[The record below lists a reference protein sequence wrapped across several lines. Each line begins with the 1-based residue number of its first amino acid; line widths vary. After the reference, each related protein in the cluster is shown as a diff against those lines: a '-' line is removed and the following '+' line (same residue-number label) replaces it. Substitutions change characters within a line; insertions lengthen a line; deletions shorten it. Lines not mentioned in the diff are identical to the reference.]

1 MLNTKTEFI
10 GIRAT
15 PIDAERIRTAA
26 AADCRT
32 VSSFVLVTV
41 RRHLD
46 ELDLRAAKIGDAAH
60 PTPARATA

>member
-15 PIDAERIRTAA
+15 PADAERIRTAA

-32 VSSFVLVTV
+32 VSSFILVTV
-41 RRHLD
+41 RSRLE
-46 ELDLRAAKIGDAAH
+46 ELDRQAVRIGDAAH
-60 PTPARATA
+60 PTPARATS

>member
-1 MLNTKTEFI
+1 MLNMKTEFI

-15 PIDAERIRTAA
+15 PTDAERIRTAA

-32 VSSFVLVTV
+32 VWTLALVTV

-46 ELDLRAAKIGDAAH
+46 ELDLRAARTGAAAH
-60 PTPARATA
+60 PTPARATD

>member
-15 PIDAERIRTAA
+15 PIDADRIRTAA

-41 RRHLD
+41 RRHLA
-46 ELDLRAAKIGDAAH
+46 ELDRHAARIGDAAH

>member
-15 PIDAERIRTAA
+15 PTDAERIRTAA

-46 ELDLRAAKIGDAAH
+46 ELDLRGARTDAASH

>member
-15 PIDAERIRTAA
+15 PADAERIRTAA

-41 RRHLD
+41 LSRLD
-46 ELDLRAAKIGDAAH
+46 ELDRQSARTGAAAH
-60 PTPARATA
+60 TTPARATA

>member
-15 PIDAERIRTAA
+15 PTDAERIRTAA
-26 AADCRT
+26 AADCRS

-41 RRHLD
+41 RSRLD
-46 ELDLRAAKIGDAAH
+46 ELDRQAARTGAAAR
-60 PTPARATA
+60 PSPANAMA

>member
-15 PIDAERIRTAA
+15 PADAERIRTAA

-46 ELDLRAAKIGDAAH
+46 EIDRRAVRTGAAAH

>member
-15 PIDAERIRTAA
+15 PTDAERIRTAA

-46 ELDLRAAKIGDAAH
+46 EIDRHAAMTGAAAH
-60 PTPARATA
+60 PIPSRATD

>member
-15 PIDAERIRTAA
+15 PADAERIRTAA

-32 VSSFVLVTV
+32 VSSFGLVTV
-41 RRHLD
+41 RSRLD
-46 ELDLRAAKIGDAAH
+46 ELDRQA
-60 PTPARATA
+60 ARAGAAARPSPANAMA

>member
-15 PIDAERIRTAA
+15 PTDAERIRTAA

-32 VSSFVLVTV
+32 ASSFVLVTV
-41 RRHLD
+41 RRRLD
-46 ELDLRAAKIGDAAH
+46 ELDRHAAMIGDTTRPSSAQAMI
-60 PTPARATA
+60 

>member
-46 ELDLRAAKIGDAAH
+46 ELDLRAARTGNAAH
-60 PTPARATA
+60 PTPARATD

>member
-15 PIDAERIRTAA
+15 PTDAERIRTAA

-32 VSSFVLVTV
+32 VSSFILVTV
-41 RRHLD
+41 RSRLD
-46 ELDLRAAKIGDAAH
+46 ELDRQAARTGAGAR
-60 PTPARATA
+60 PSPANAMA

>member
-15 PIDAERIRTAA
+15 PTDAERIRTAA

-41 RRHLD
+41 RRRLD
-46 ELDLRAAKIGDAAH
+46 ELDRHAARMGTDAR
-60 PTPARATA
+60 PSSTQATA

>member
-46 ELDLRAAKIGDAAH
+46 ELDLRAARTGAAAH

>member
-15 PIDAERIRTAA
+15 PIDADRIRTAA

-41 RRHLD
+41 LRRLD
-46 ELDLRAAKIGDAAH
+46 EIDRHAAKIGDAAH

>member
-10 GIRAT
+10 GIRMT
-15 PIDAERIRTAA
+15 PIDADRIRTAA

-32 VSSFVLVTV
+32 VSSFILVTV

-46 ELDLRAAKIGDAAH
+46 ELDLRAARTGDAAH

>member
-15 PIDAERIRTAA
+15 PTDAERIRTAA

-32 VSSFVLVTV
+32 VSSFILVTV
-41 RRHLD
+41 RSRLD
-46 ELDLRAAKIGDAAH
+46 ELDRHAAMTCAAAR
-60 PTPARATA
+60 PSPARATA

>member
-10 GIRAT
+10 GIRTT
-15 PIDAERIRTAA
+15 PTDADRIRTAA

-32 VSSFVLVTV
+32 VSSFILITV

-46 ELDLRAAKIGDAAH
+46 ELDLRAARTGDAAH

>member
-15 PIDAERIRTAA
+15 PTDAERIRTAA

-32 VSSFVLVTV
+32 VSSFILVTV

-46 ELDLRAAKIGDAAH
+46 EIDQHAARTGAAAH
-60 PTPARATA
+60 PTAARATA

>member
-15 PIDAERIRTAA
+15 PTDAERIRTAA

-46 ELDLRAAKIGDAAH
+46 ELDLLAASTGAAAH
-60 PTPARATA
+60 PTSARATA

>member
-15 PIDAERIRTAA
+15 PADVERIRTAA

-41 RRHLD
+41 RSRLD
-46 ELDLRAAKIGDAAH
+46 ELDRQAVRTGAAAH

>member
-41 RRHLD
+41 RRRLD

>member
-15 PIDAERIRTAA
+15 PTDAERIRTAA

-41 RRHLD
+41 RRRLD
-46 ELDLRAAKIGDAAH
+46 ELDRHAMSTCAADH
-60 PTPARATA
+60 PTPDRATA

>member
-41 RRHLD
+41 RRRLD
-46 ELDLRAAKIGDAAH
+46 ELDLRAARIGDAAH
-60 PTPARATA
+60 PTPARATD

>member
-15 PIDAERIRTAA
+15 PTDAERIRTAA

-41 RRHLD
+41 RRRLD
-46 ELDLRAAKIGDAAH
+46 ELDRHAARTDAAAH
-60 PTPARATA
+60 PTPTRATA

>member
-10 GIRAT
+10 GIRTT
-15 PIDAERIRTAA
+15 PTDADRIRTAA

-32 VSSFVLVTV
+32 VSSFILVTV
-41 RRHLD
+41 RRRLD
-46 ELDLRAAKIGDAAH
+46 ELDLRAARTGDAAH

>member
-46 ELDLRAAKIGDAAH
+46 ELDLRAARTGDAAH

>member
-15 PIDAERIRTAA
+15 PTDAERIRTAA

-41 RRHLD
+41 RRRLD
-46 ELDLRAAKIGDAAH
+46 EIDRHVAMTGAAAR
-60 PTPARATA
+60 PSPANAMA

>member
-15 PIDAERIRTAA
+15 PTDAERIRTAA

-41 RRHLD
+41 RRRLD
-46 ELDLRAAKIGDAAH
+46 ELDLRAARTGDTTRPSSAQAMI
-60 PTPARATA
+60 

>member
-15 PIDAERIRTAA
+15 PADAERIRTAA

-46 ELDLRAAKIGDAAH
+46 EIDRRAVRTGAAAH
-60 PTPARATA
+60 PSSAQAMT

>member
-15 PIDAERIRTAA
+15 PTDAERIRTAA
-26 AADCRT
+26 AADCRS

-41 RRHLD
+41 RSRLD
-46 ELDLRAAKIGDAAH
+46 ELDRQAARTGAAAH
-60 PTPARATA
+60 TTPARATA

>member
-10 GIRAT
+10 GIRTT
-15 PIDAERIRTAA
+15 PTDADRIRTAA

-32 VSSFVLVTV
+32 VSSFILVTV

-46 ELDLRAAKIGDAAH
+46 ELDLRAARTGDAAH

>member
-41 RRHLD
+41 RRRLD
-46 ELDLRAAKIGDAAH
+46 ELDRHAARTGAAAH

>member
-10 GIRAT
+10 GIRTT
-15 PIDAERIRTAA
+15 PTDADRIRTAA

-41 RRHLD
+41 RRRLD
-46 ELDLRAAKIGDAAH
+46 ELDLRAARTDAASH
-60 PTPARATA
+60 PTPARATD

>member
-32 VSSFVLVTV
+32 VSSFILVTV

-46 ELDLRAAKIGDAAH
+46 ELDLRAARTGDAAH